1 MFSALRTRLALIAV
15 PVMLVTGS
23 LAAAQPASAADY
35 CVGNILCAPGV
46 KLAPDLQTALDFA
59 GLQPDADRIILGG
72 GTYDAPDSNGWVY
85 NSPGPVEIDGGGI
98 GDTVLTGPGPV
109 KQLLDLEGGPGTAI
123 QGVSIQLPQMAAL
136 GTALFT
142 NADVKDVAV
151 SEQASQATTHLG
163 VSLIGDGTLE
173 DSSVSMYPGSQATG
187 VALGGS
193 ATLRNSTVSARTAV
207 MSVYGGSIQRSWL
220 TGDDYALFARGGTT
234 SIENS
239 MLRVNSASGTGIGAL
254 ALGSPHLVVNADGL
268 TMFTGGFGGAHAG
281 VHAEAYDVAG
291 ETVDISLKNSILRGF
306 AIPAEA
312 VATGAGAA
320 TIQTS
325 WSDYDASKTQAT
337 GNATV
342 SKSHISN
349 AANPGFINPFSGNF
363 RLAPSSPLIDAGDP
377 ATPQGLDMDG
387 NARVTDGNL
396 DGTARRDIGAY
407 EVPGPLPKD
416 PPPAEQPQS
425 AADAGEPAAGGAAAS
440 AIAGSSNGSAADTL
454 APVVSGFKASNKSFA
469 VGRART
475 ALAAV
480 LRGTTLR
487 YSLSEAA
494 KVTIKIQRA
503 RDGRAIGKLTRAA
516 RQGSNALKFSG
527 RIGKRALK
535 SGRYVAVLTAT
546 DAAGNRSAAKRVAFR
561 VVTR

>member
-1 MFSALRTRLALIAV
+1 MFSALRTRFALIAV
-15 PVMLVTGS
+15 PAVVVTGS
-23 LAAAQPASAADY
+23 LAAAQPAGAADY

-46 KLAPDLQTALDFA
+46 NQAPDLQTALDFA

-85 NSPGPVEIDGGGI
+85 NSPGPVEIGSRAI
-98 GDTVLTGPGPV
+98 GDTVLTGPAPLT
-109 KQLLDLEGGPGTAI
+109 QLLDLEGGPGTTI

-193 ATLRNSTVSARTAV
+193 ATLRNSLVNARTAV
-207 MSVYGGSIQRSWL
+207 MSVYGGSIERSWL

-239 MLRVNSASGTGIGAL
+239 MVRVNSASGTGIGAF
-254 ALGSPHLVVNADGL
+254 ALGSPHVVVNADGL

-387 NARVTDGNL
+387 NPRVTDGNL

-407 EVPGPLPKD
+407 EVPGPLPVE
-416 PPPAEQPQS
+416 PAPAAQPPAGGAGGS
-425 AADAGEPAAGGAAAS
+425 GGEPASGGAS
-440 AIAGSSNGSAADTL
+440 AVSTTPSGGGSSAAADTV
-454 APVVSGFKASNKSFA
+454 APVISG
-469 VGRART
+469 
-475 ALAAV
+475 
-480 LRGTTLR
+480 
-487 YSLSEAA
+487 
-494 KVTIKIQRA
+494 
-503 RDGRAIGKLTRAA
+503 
-516 RQGSNALKFSG
+516 
-527 RIGKRALK
+527 
-535 SGRYVAVLTAT
+535 
-546 DAAGNRSAAKRVAFR
+546 
-561 VVTR
+561 

>member
-1 MFSALRTRLALIAV
+1 MLTALRTRLALIAIPAV
-15 PVMLVTGS
+15 LVTGN
-23 LAAAQPASAADY
+23 LAAAQPAGAADY
-35 CVGNILCAPGV
+35 CVGNFICTAKANPV
-46 KLAPDLQTALDFA
+46 PDLQTALDFA
-59 GLQPDADRIILGG
+59 GATPDADRIILGG

-85 NSPGPVEIDGGGI
+85 NSASPVEIAGLGSGNTI
-98 GDTVLTGPGPV
+98 LTGPAPV
-109 KQLLDLEGGPGTAI
+109 KQLLDLEGGPGTTVH
-123 QGVSIQLPQMAAL
+123 GLSIQLPQMAAT

-142 NADVKDVAV
+142 NADVKGVDI
-151 SEQASQATTHLG
+151 SEQTPQAITHLG
-163 VSLIGDGTLE
+163 VSLIGNGTLE
-173 DSSVSMYPGSQATG
+173 DSTVSMYPGSQATG

-193 ATLRNSTVSARTAV
+193 ATLRNSTVSARTGV

-342 SKSHISN
+342 SKSSISY

-425 AADAGEPAAGGAAAS
+425 GAGAGEPAAGGAAA
-440 AIAGSSNGSAADTL
+440 
-454 APVVSGFKASNKSFA
+454 
-469 VGRART
+469 T
-475 ALAAV
+475 A
-480 LRGTTLR
+480 
-487 YSLSEAA
+487 
-494 KVTIKIQRA
+494 
-503 RDGRAIGKLTRAA
+503 
-516 RQGSNALKFSG
+516 
-527 RIGKRALK
+527 
-535 SGRYVAVLTAT
+535 
-546 DAAGNRSAAKRVAFR
+546 
-561 VVTR
+561 